1 MAKSSKS
8 FIGNLLPDF
17 IRKSLVNKIMTT
29 IIVSISLV
37 MGVEILLD
45 LHFGKKDII
54 QLMETLSMDLA
65 ASTYSGIKYPMS
77 VGDSAAVEQVLT
89 DIREKM
95 EGIEVFIFDSNQLV
109 TWSTHRD
116 KVYTKITDTISG
128 AESLVTISSILQS
141 GESPK
146 KSYETEVDG
155 KRHIILIEP
164 ILNEKD
170 CFHCHGSS
178 KKVIGG
184 MIVRT
189 DVERALMTVTE
200 AKDRTIFTT
209 FLALLAI
216 IFISYA
222 LIEQFIIRRVER
234 LTAGVEKVTAG
245 NLDFEIKIS
254 AEDEICELAESF
266 NTMTH
271 ELKDAHDEITR
282 WTLTLENLVAE
293 RTAQLKRAQENA
305 IQGEKMAS
313 MGRLAAIVA
322 HEINNPLAGIRTY
335 AKLML
340 KRSGDIFPDKNSKYI
355 GYLDTIESESAR
367 CGEIVRGLLQFSRPT
382 KPQIREHDINTIVKE
397 TLRLVQ
403 HQIDLLSIKVKL
415 DLAPEAPSASCDD
428 QKIKQA
434 LVALLLN
441 SCDAVQS
448 DSGYIEISTRLLA
461 KEKIVKIAVKDN
473 GVGMDEATQANMFEP
488 FFTTKTISPEHEA
501 SLNSGLGVSVVYE
514 IVKSHNGT
522 IDVESEEGKG
532 TTITISLN
540 QEAEN
545 TS

>member
-1 MAKSSKS
+1 
-8 FIGNLLPDF
+8 
-17 IRKSLVNKIMTT
+17 
-29 IIVSISLV
+29 
-37 MGVEILLD
+37 
-45 LHFGKKDII
+45 
-54 QLMETLSMDLA
+54 METLSMDLA

-109 TWSTHRD
+109 TWSTHKD
-116 KVYTKITDTISG
+116 KIYTKITETISS

-146 KSYETEVDG
+146 KSFETEVGG

-189 DVERALMTVTE
+189 NVERALMTVTE

-234 LTAGVEKVTAG
+234 LTAGVQQVASG
-245 NLDFEIKIS
+245 DLDFKIKIS

-266 NTMTH
+266 NTMTG
-271 ELKDAHDEITR
+271 ELKDARDEINN
-282 WTLTLENLVAE
+282 WTLTLEDLVEE
-293 RTAQLKRAQENA
+293 RTAQLKRAQESA

-355 GYLDTIESESAR
+355 QYLDTIESEAAR
-367 CGEIVRGLLQFSRPT
+367 CGEIVRGLLQFARPT
-382 KPQIREHDINTIVKE
+382 KPHIREHDINTIVQE

-415 DLAPEAPSASCDD
+415 DLAPESPAVSCDD

-473 GVGMDEATQANMFEP
+473 GVGMDEETQANMFEP

-532 TTITISLN
+532 TTITISLS
-540 QEAEN
+540 QEAEIK
-545 TS
+545 S